1 MAQRNLRAMA
11 DTAARKYGVPP
22 SLFRRLI
29 QQESGWNPDA
39 RNPSGATGLVQ
50 IHLPSHPDISEEQ
63 ARDPAFALGWGARYL
78 ASQKRRFGRW
88 DLALAAYNAGPGNV
102 ETGRWKSFPETT
114 NYVKKIMG
122 GRGSA
127 SRGPVSALPVPA
139 GRPKAAPARTAAPD
153 TLLANVFQS
162 NNDLIGVDTPSFMQ
176 DLLSTLAAP
185 SAAPAPSSPAGAPV
199 PQDPLPRHTPSVT
212 GFVPAFQT
220 AINRLLKDNPG
231 LSVTS
236 GFRSPERQAELFS
249 AAVKKYGSE
258 QAARKWVAPP
268 GRSKHNHGVAAD
280 LGGNLALLNDQFLRK
295 YGLYRPMSY
304 EPWHVELLG
313 SRG

>member
-1 MAQRNLRAMA
+1 MRDLRKMA
-11 DTAARKYGVPP
+11 DTAARRHGVPP

-50 IHLPSHPDISEEQ
+50 IHLPSHPDITEGQ

-78 ASQKRRFGRW
+78 ATQKARFGRW

-102 ETGRWKSFPETT
+102 ESGRWKSFPETR
-114 NYVKKIMG
+114 NYVKNILSGKAGSSVAGPPTPRQMG
-122 GRGSA
+122 KPTA
-127 SRGPVSALPVPA
+127 PKPMLP
-139 GRPKAAPARTAAPD
+139 D
-153 TLLANVFQS
+153 SLLADVFAS
-162 NNDLIGVDTPSFMQ
+162 NQKLLGLDTPSYVT
-176 DLLSTLAAP
+176 DLLASLPKLAAP
-185 SAAPAPSSPAGAPV
+185 KPAPAPPSSAGALV
-199 PQDPLPRHTPSVT
+199 PQEHSVT
-212 GFVPAFQT
+212 GFVPAFQ
-220 AINRLLKDNPG
+220 AALDRLLKDTG

-236 GFRSPERQAELFS
+236 GYRSPERQAELFK
-249 AAVKKYGSE
+249 AAVAKYGSE

-268 GRSKHNHGVAAD
+268 GKSKHNHGVAAD
-280 LGGNLALLNDQFLRK
+280 LGGNLSVLNDALLRK

-304 EPWHVELLG
+304 EPWHVELIG